1 MAGLSG
7 RAIRVAARSQPFR
20 RAGFLFTTEAKEIAV
35 EELGSEPLDAL
46 RRVILI
52 GQEPELIVHLVDA
65 YGEQVLLGSAEIA
78 DMRFRLADLEEK
90 RARDAINLLIEDM
103 TKPGAIF
110 RVRVWP
116 TAENLPLSAEAL
128 GLLPSHLDGLLD
140 LAKHPGVE
148 VTFIDGTENGRI
160 LDTETVAAI
169 SAAIPELQ
177 TPGGADAETD
187 GAAALSG
194 DAGASGGGANSEP
207 ASSITTPAGAD
218 SAPAALTEQARQQAG
233 DDAADRKAST
243 PEGQQPG
250 ETVEPPV
257 AGTKKRPRS

>member
-7 RAIRVAARSQPFR
+7 RAIRVAARSHPFR
-20 RAGFLFTTEAKEIAV
+20 RAGFAFTTEAKEIAV
-35 EELGSEPLDAL
+35 EELGSEPLDVL

-52 GQEPELIVHLVDA
+52 GQEPELVVHLVNEG
-65 YGEQVLLGSAEIA
+65 GEALPLGSAE
-78 DMRFRLADLEEK
+78 LAELRTVLAELE
-90 RARDAINLLIEDM
+90 AQ
-103 TKPGAIF
+103 GA
-110 RVRVWP
+110 
-116 TAENLPLSAEAL
+116 
-128 GLLPSHLDGLLD
+128 LDGVMALVEQMSDPGGCFHLRIRSGDAVQMLTEGDLGGYPAYLQPLLEIAMNPAIDAVFVNDAGDEVALD
-140 LAKHPGVE
+140 LAKIE
-148 VTFIDGTENGRI
+148 
-160 LDTETVAAI
+160 AI
-169 SAAIPELQ
+169 RATLNQLQ

-218 SAPAALTEQARQQAG
+218 SGPAPLTEQARQQAG

>member
-7 RAIRVAARSQPFR
+7 RAIRVAARSHPFR
-20 RAGFLFTTEAKEIAV
+20 RAGFAFTTEAKEIAV
-35 EELGSEPLDAL
+35 EELGSEPLDVL

-52 GQEPELIVHLVDA
+52 GQEPELVVHLVNEG
-65 YGEQVLLGSAEIA
+65 GEALPLGSAE
-78 DMRFRLADLEEK
+78 LAEL
-90 RARDAINLLIEDM
+90 RNLLKQREADRAQEAIHELVDHI

-110 RVRVWP
+110 RVRVLP
-116 TAENLPLSAEAL
+116 VAENFQLSFEEL
-128 GLLPSHLDGLLD
+128 GLLPSHLDALLD
-140 LAKHPGVE
+140 LAKHPVIE
-148 VTFIDGTENGRI
+148 VTYIDGTENGLV

-169 SAAIPELQ
+169 EAAIPEMQ

-194 DAGASGGGANSEP
+194 DAEASGGGANSEP

-218 SAPAALTEQARQQAG
+218 SGPAPLTEQARQQAG

-243 PEGQQPG
+243 PEGQEPG